1 MNTHWEAIKR
11 ATATASRQFYQ
22 GLDNPIQAQQY
33 CLNTILR
40 TNANCEVGLRHDFA
54 SINTVRE
61 YQDKLAI
68 SSYRQFDSTI
78 QRITN
83 GEKYLLYSE
92 PTIAFETTS
101 GSLGASKL
109 IPFTRTSLAYLQKA
123 IFPWLF
129 DLVSNRNRITAGRI
143 YWSVSPSTRLKQNTP
158 GGIPVGFD
166 SDAEYFGPQI
176 ANHISALSVG
186 VAATQHNNNIAKW
199 KILTAR
205 QLLVTDDLTF
215 VSVWSPTFIL
225 ELFRFMQ
232 QYAEQ
237 LIQFVAGG
245 RAEGFD
251 VDIDTTFAAA
261 SERAAVV
268 RDAVSASNIDIQQLW
283 PGFDTLSCWM
293 DGSAARFVPQLL
305 RYFTAGQLQAK
316 GLLSTEG
323 VMSIPLCDA
332 EDPVLS
338 VTSGFYEFMDSQE
351 QPRLCHELETGEVY
365 RLVMTLPN
373 GLYRY
378 DSGDYVKVTGYYR
391 NTPTFRFVGRS
402 ALTSD
407 VCGEKLSDAF
417 VSETLAAVSG
427 FSLLAPTLDP
437 DPHYVLFLDNEHYT
451 DTTARDIAAA
461 IEKSLCQ
468 NPQYSYARKL
478 GQLSELSFTLV
489 GNPTEKYIDHE
500 LAQGKI
506 LGDIKPPCLRPE
518 MDWGEKLCC
527 H

>member
-1 MNTHWEAIKR
+1 LNTHWEAIKR
-11 ATATASRQFYQ
+11 ATAPASRHFYQ
-22 GLDNPIQAQQY
+22 ALDNPIQAQQY
-33 CLNTILR
+33 CLNKILQS
-40 TNANCEVGLRHDFA
+40 NANCEVGVRHDFA

-68 SSYRQFDSTI
+68 SSYRQFDGAI
-78 QRITN
+78 QRITK
-83 GEKYLLYSE
+83 GENNLLYSD
-92 PTIAFETTS
+92 PTVAFEITS

-109 IPFTRTSLAYLQKA
+109 IPFTRTSLAYLQNG

-129 DLVSNRNRITAGRI
+129 DLVSNRNRITAGRM
-143 YWSVSPSTRLKQNTP
+143 YWSVSPCTRLKKNTSA
-158 GGIPVGFD
+158 GIPVGFD

-186 VAATQHNNNIAKW
+186 VAASQHHNDVAKW

-205 QLLVTDDLTF
+205 QLLLTEDLAF
-215 VSVWSPTFIL
+215 VSIWSPTFIL
-225 ELFRFMQ
+225 ELFRFIQ

-237 LIQFVAGG
+237 FIHFVASG

-251 VDIDTTFAAA
+251 VDVDTTFAAA
-261 SERAAVV
+261 PERAAVV
-268 RDAVSASNIDIQQLW
+268 RDAVSASKIGIQQLW

-293 DGSAARFVPQLL
+293 DGSAARFMPQLL

-323 VMSIPLCDA
+323 IMSIPLCDA

-338 VTSGFYEFMDSQE
+338 VTSGFYEFMDNQD

-365 RLVMTLPN
+365 RLVITLPN

-407 VCGEKLSDAF
+407 ICGEKLSDAF
-417 VSETLAAVSG
+417 VSEKLATVSG
-427 FSLLAPTLDP
+427 FSLLAPTLEP
-437 DPHYVLFLDNEHYT
+437 EPHYVLFLDNEHYT
-451 DTTARDIAAA
+451 DTTARAITAT

-468 NPQYSYARKL
+468 NPQYSYAREL
-478 GQLSELSFTLV
+478 GQLSALSFTLV
-489 GNPTEKYIDHE
+489 GNPTEKYIHHQLE
-500 LAQGKI
+500 QGKI
-506 LGDIKPPCLRPE
+506 LGDIKPPCLSPE
-518 MDWGEKLCC
+518 MDWGDKLCC

>member
-1 MNTHWEAIKR
+1 LNTHWEAIKR
-11 ATATASRQFYQ
+11 ATAPASGLFYQ
-22 GLDNPIQAQQY
+22 ALDNPIQAQQY
-33 CLNTILR
+33 CLNEILQS
-40 TNANCEVGLRHDFA
+40 NANCEVGLHYDFS
-54 SINTVRE
+54 SIKNVCE

-68 SSYRQFDSTI
+68 SSYRQIDGTI
-78 QRITN
+78 QRIAN
-83 GEKYLLYSE
+83 GGNNLLYSE
-92 PTIAFETTS
+92 PTIAFEVTS
-101 GSLGASKL
+101 GSAGASKL
-109 IPFTRTSLAYLQKA
+109 IPFTKNSLVYLQNG

-129 DLVSNRNRITAGRI
+129 DLVSNRNRITAGRT
-143 YWSVSPSTRLKQNTP
+143 YWSVSPRTRVKQVTP
-158 GGIPVGFD
+158 IGISVGFD
-166 SDAEYFGPQI
+166 SDADYFGSQL
-176 ANHISALSVG
+176 ANHIAALSVG
-186 VAATQHNNNIAKW
+186 VPASQHQNDVAIW

-205 QLLVTDDLTF
+205 QLLVTEDLAF
-215 VSVWSPTFIL
+215 VSIWSPTFIL
-225 ELFRFMQ
+225 ELFRFIQ
-232 QYAEQ
+232 QYVEQ
-237 LIQFVAGG
+237 FIRFVASG

-251 VDIDTTFAAA
+251 VDVDTNFVAAP
-261 SERAAVV
+261 ERAAVV

-293 DGSAARFVPQLL
+293 DGSAARFVPQLSQ
-305 RYFTAGQLQAK
+305 YFTAGQLQAK

-323 VMSIPLCDA
+323 IMSIPLCDT

-365 RLVMTLPN
+365 RVVITLPN

-407 VCGEKLSDAF
+407 ICGEKLSDAF
-417 VSETLAAVSG
+417 VSEKLAAVTG
-427 FSLLAPTLDP
+427 FSLLAPSLEP
-437 DPHYVLFLDNEHYT
+437 KPHYVLFLDNEHYT
-451 DTTARDIAAA
+451 DTTARIVTAT

-468 NPQYSYARKL
+468 NSQYSYAREL
-478 GQLSELSFTLV
+478 GQLNALSFALV
-489 GNPTEKYIDHE
+489 GNPTEKYIHHE

-506 LGDIKPPCLRPE
+506 LGDIKPPCLSPE
-518 MDWGEKLCC
+518 LDWAEKLCR